1 MKCVGEV
8 LSLLFEFEFEAMKS
22 VGHLHAND
30 QWETCAQCFLHILHD
45 LCLIRLWG
53 KV

>member
-22 VGHLHAND
+22 VEHLHAND
-30 QWETCAQCFLHILHD
+30 QWETCAVFPTYPT
-45 LCLIRLWG
+45 
-53 KV
+53 